1 MIFLK
6 NCPGGFFKNN
16 DFLKNHRNFEVFEIL
31 KIQNFGKS
39 SEMGEKI
46 MRATI
51 KMILTQSSTVLLQD
65 PGEFPGAAQPP
76 PTRKARY
83 FE

>member
-1 MIFLK
+1 MK
-6 NCPGGFFKNN
+6 KQ
-16 DFLKNHRNFEVFEIL
+16 RNFEDFEIL
-31 KIQNFGKS
+31 KIQNFGKFP
-39 SEMGEKI
+39 EMGQKI

-51 KMILTQSSTVLLQD
+51 KMILTQCSTVPLQD

-76 PTRKARY
+76 PTSNARY